1 MLAFVEV
8 CKVVGASF
16 LVVLAADTVLRYA
29 PGFNAAS
36 TRYNLLHALLNTYV
50 VVSVVPDCYFVLANP
65 LEAMSAPYSDVPLAT
80 TIGLHLFHCV
90 SQYKSLTTVD
100 WAHHLVSNML
110 VSFLCFP
117 YDYGPLMQWG
127 LLFICG
133 LPGGIDYYLLTLVKL
148 GTIAPSTEK
157 RINRLLNTWIR
168 APGIVSCEPRPAV
181 LSPARALSAPRRSP
195 LSDSTRLVLQGRL

>member
-1 MLAFVEV
+1 
-8 CKVVGASF
+8 
-16 LVVLAADTVLRYA
+16 
-29 PGFNAAS
+29 
-36 TRYNLLHALLNTYV
+36 
-50 VVSVVPDCYFVLANP
+50 
-65 LEAMSAPYSDVPLAT
+65 MSAPYSDVPLAT